1 MQGFNT
7 GQTMSNLKIVYKP
20 ITDLIPYANNSRTHS
35 DDQVLQI
42 ASSIKE
48 FGFTNPVLVD
58 DEGGIVAG
66 HGRVMAAKKL
76 NLKEVPT
83 ITLIGLTEAQKKA
96 YIIADNKLALNAS
109 WDDEMLKLEFEALK
123 ELDFDLEMTGFD
135 ISELNFNTA
144 NYDVLDDENL
154 DKELDEMA
162 SGVKKALQIE
172 FEPEDYQ
179 EAQELVKFWRSQGA
193 YVGYM
198 LIQYLQSEKNKL

>member
-1 MQGFNT
+1 
-7 GQTMSNLKIVYKP
+7 MSNLKILYKP
-20 ITDLIPYANNSRTHS
+20 ITDLIPYANNSRTHT

-96 YIIADNKLALNAS
+96 YIIADNKLALNAG
-109 WDDEMLKLEFEALK
+109 WDDEMLKLEFDALK
-123 ELDFDLEMTGFD
+123 ELDFDLEITGFD
-135 ISELNFNTA
+135 ISELNFNIA
-144 NYDVLDDENL
+144 NYDILDDENL
-154 DKELDEMA
+154 DKELEEMA
-162 SGVKKALQIE
+162 AGVKKAIQIE
-172 FEPEDYQ
+172 FEPEHYE
-179 EAQELVKFWRSQGA
+179 EAQEIIKYWRNKGA

-198 LIQYLQSEKNKL
+198 ILRYLEAEKSKQ

>member
-1 MQGFNT
+1 
-7 GQTMSNLKIVYKP
+7 MSNLKIVYKP
-20 ITDLIPYANNSRTHS
+20 TTDLIPYANNSRTHS

-109 WDDEMLKLEFEALK
+109 WDDEMLKLEFDALK
-123 ELDFDLEMTGFD
+123 ELDFDLEMTGFNLD
-135 ISELNFNTA
+135 ELLDLN
-144 NYDVLDDENL
+144 DDERNITNY
-154 DKELDEMA
+154 E
-162 SGVKKALQIE
+162 S
-172 FEPEDYQ
+172 PED
-179 EAQELVKFWRSQGA
+179 F
-193 YVGYM
+193 
-198 LIQYLQSEKNKL
+198 KNVDEEVLECICPKCGFEFNK

>member
-1 MQGFNT
+1 
-7 GQTMSNLKIVYKP
+7 MSNLKIVYKP

-96 YIIADNKLALNAS
+96 YIIADNKLALNAG
-109 WDDEMLKLEFEALK
+109 WDDEMLKLEFDALK
-123 ELDFDLEMTGFD
+123 ELDFDLEITGFD
-135 ISELNFNTA
+135 ISELNFNIA
-144 NYDVLDDENL
+144 NYDILDDENL
-154 DKELDEMA
+154 DKELEEMA
-162 SGVKKALQIE
+162 AGVKKAIQIE
-172 FEPEDYQ
+172 FEPEHYE
-179 EAQELVKFWRSQGA
+179 EAQEIIKYWRNKGA

-198 LIQYLQSEKNKL
+198 ILRYLEAEKSKQ